1 MRTPRQSLRTVL
13 FASAMLLIGALV
25 VCPAFAEEGSSGAH
39 GGDGKGSA
47 AAAEA
52 SGDKS
57 SSKGAAGEGAK
68 GEPHP
73 SQGDDVK
80 THQSGSADHGE
91 PAKDAGPSVQTGK
104 DSSNAD
110 LHVEPLRRL
119 DKTKSKPGGDNA
131 TLQNKQGISRRLS
144 PVPQAPNPVRNAI
157 GVVVPPPAH
166 VELHDAAHPPPVGP
180 RAPAATPVVPN
191 ATAPLGKSGMTTHP
205 IANPAITPPVANR
218 GAINGT
224 GVTQHRNVGPPRIGG
239 PTASAAGIN
248 GTTIR
253 AKH

>member
-1 MRTPRQSLRTVL
+1 MQVRKQSLRTTL
-13 FASAMLLIGALV
+13 CASAILLIGVLA

-39 GGDGKGSA
+39 GGDGKGSTA
-47 AAAEA
+47 PAEA

-73 SQGDDVK
+73 SQGDDGK
-80 THQSGSADHGE
+80 NHQSGSADHGE

-104 DSSNAD
+104 DSSNAG
-110 LHVEPLRRL
+110 LHVEPTRRL

-131 TLQNKQGISRRLS
+131 TLQNKQGFNRRLS

-157 GVVVPPPAH
+157 GVVVPAPAH
-166 VELHDAAHPPPVGP
+166 VELHDAAHPPPGAP

-191 ATAPLGKSGMTTHP
+191 TSAPLGKPGMTNHP
-205 IANPAITPPVANR
+205 IANPVITPPVANR

-224 GVTQHRNVGPPRIGG
+224 GVTQRNVGPARIGG
-239 PTASAAGIN
+239 PTGSVAGIN